1 MKISL
6 FCMGKTNFHFLR
18 EGIELYKIRID
29 HYTNFNIVEIPNKKQ
44 GGNNPINVL
53 KREGDNLLS
62 RISDSDF
69 VVLLDEKGKQC
80 TSEEMADFIESKM
93 NLPVKHIVF
102 VIGGAFGFSESVFK
116 RANTI
121 LSLSKL
127 TFSHQLVRLIFMEQL
142 YRAFTILKGEPYHHS

>member
-6 FCMGKTNFHFLR
+6 FCIGKTNFPFLR

-29 HYTNFNIVEIPNKKQ
+29 HYINFNIVEIPDKKQ
-44 GGNNPINVL
+44 GGNNPKNVL
-53 KREGDNLLS
+53 KREGENLLS
-62 RISDSDF
+62 WVSNANF
-69 VVLLDEKGKQC
+69 VVLLDDKGKQF
-80 TSEEMADFIESKM
+80 TSEEMADFIGSKM

-102 VIGGAFGFSESVFK
+102 VIGGAFGFSETIYK
-116 RANTI
+116 RANMS